1 MARARS
7 RLALVARKLSLT
19 RDADKFLE
27 RLDAKQYK
35 QVVRKIFALAS
46 TDATPPDSLQLQG
59 SDYRRADQGEF
70 RIVYYFDADTVYVV
84 LVGKRNDDEV
94 YARAKNK

>member
-1 MARARS
+1 MT
-7 RLALVARKLSLT
+7 RKLSLT

-27 RLDAKQYK
+27 RLDPKQYK

-46 TDATPPDSLQLQG
+46 EATPPDSLQLQG

-70 RIVYYFDADTVYVV
+70 RIVYYFDAADTVYVV